1 MKGHAAVVQLLIQKG
16 ADISLSNKAGF
27 SPLNAASDAAS
38 QEGHTDVV
46 DILIQAGADVHQ
58 ILIQAGADVHQ
69 TTTDQF
75 DTFPLG
81 IAAGRGH
88 TETVKRLLAAGAT
101 VNHQNKYHQNKE
113 GRTALFFLAGL
124 QSTLPP

>member
-16 ADISLSNKAGF
+16 ADISLY
-27 SPLNAASDAAS
+27 AAS

-69 TTTDQF
+69 TTTDQ
-75 DTFPLG
+75 TGSVPLG

-113 GRTALFFLAGL
+113 GRTALFLRDPQPCSMQDGKAT
-124 QSTLPP
+124 QRW